1 MGLELGERRNY
12 VRMLGER
19 IEQENKALEAAMEG
33 LRTGSTR

>member
-1 MGLELGERRNY
+1 MGLELAERRSY

-19 IEQENKALEAAMEG
+19 IEQENQALEAATER